1 MQKHIV
7 DDGLKMSGEGDRL
20 LFLLKHEFRLWDRS
34 SESIR
39 SLWTLLDLYAV
50 LPLSLL
56 FGGLTAW
63 VLKTFQVPQIHFS
76 ADSPPDNIL
85 FYAGAIVYAAL
96 FCPLLG
102 GFLKREQETIE
113 KQTQNWLCSSPLTNR
128 IMFASTVLSAIL
140 TTSITANVLGLIISI
155 PLAIFYQSPRFWMGM
170 HLTLTAWIAISIS
183 LSFWGLYL
191 SLKWENNGFW
201 KFIIKTNSFV
211 LFGIYL
217 LISGVLFGI
226 GDRFFDS
233 EKIIQIIAK
242 QFERGHILYS
252 DSWLWF
258 PVRAVFLDPLSIAA
272 WAIAGIG
279 LTGLTI
285 QTLHHPLSIAP
296 HSTLSTQKQVTS
308 ATETPR
314 QFQENIFYLLAFRE
328 WKRLMG
334 QSIFWQVFLT
344 LIIDILILNPSW
356 TSLTS
361 ISWDLAALSVYIP
374 AMNAA
379 ILAHSCFADDP
390 IKDLLV
396 CSPVNI
402 KKLKFYKLLTVL
414 ISASIPLV
422 PHIIA
427 VGIFGKPWV
436 LIAALGFA
444 TTISHTFLRAWNAS
458 ASIPKSFPFLLGDG
472 DLSLWG
478 CRDEDLTL
486 FEGLSFMFWGF
497 IAGLLLIGQIT
508 LGLFCL
514 GGEGFI
520 LFFAYRRNRL
530 LGDSWS
536 V

>member
-1 MQKHIV
+1 MN
-7 DDGLKMSGEGDRL
+7 GDRL

-34 SESIR
+34 PESIR
-39 SLWTLLDLYAV
+39 SLWRLLELYAV

-56 FGGLTAW
+56 FGGLIAW
-63 VLKTFQVPQIHFS
+63 VLKTFQQPQIHFS
-76 ADSPPDNIL
+76 ADSPPDNVL
-85 FYAGAIVYAAL
+85 LYAGVIVYAAL

-102 GFLKREQETIE
+102 GFLKRDQETVE
-113 KQTQNWLCSSPLTNR
+113 KQIQNWLCSSPLTNR
-128 IMFASTVLSAIL
+128 IMFASTVLSPIL
-140 TTSITANVLGLIISI
+140 TTSITANILSLIISI
-155 PLAIFYQSPRFWMGM
+155 PLAIFYQSPRFWMGI
-170 HLTLTAWIAISIS
+170 HLTLTAWITFSIS

-191 SLKWENNGFW
+191 SLKWKNNGFW
-201 KFIIKTNSFV
+201 KFLIKTNSFIF
-211 LFGIYL
+211 FGIYL
-217 LISGVLFGI
+217 LISGMFLGI

-233 EKIIQIIAK
+233 EKIIQIIVE
-242 QFERGHILYS
+242 QFNRGQILYR

-258 PVRAVFLDPLSIAA
+258 PVRAVFLDPLSSAA
-272 WAIAGIG
+272 WVIAGIG

-285 QTLHHPLSIAP
+285 QALHHPLLIAP
-296 HSTLSTQKQVTS
+296 HSTLSTQTQVTS

-334 QSIFWQVFLT
+334 KSIFWQVFLI
-344 LIIDILILNPSW
+344 LILDILILNPSW
-356 TSLTS
+356 TSPNS

-374 AMNAA
+374 AMNSA

-390 IKDLLV
+390 IKDLLIS
-396 CSPVNI
+396 SPVNI
-402 KKLKFYKLLTVL
+402 KKLKFHKLLTVL

-427 VGIFGKPWV
+427 VGILGKPWV

-444 TTISHTFLRAWNAS
+444 TTISHTFLRAWNACRGK
-458 ASIPKSFPFLLGDG
+458 PQSFLRGDG
-472 DLSLWG
+472 DFSLWG

-486 FEGLSFMFWGF
+486 FEGLSFVFWGF
-497 IAGLLLIGQIT
+497 IAGLLLMGQIP